1 LKRDRRTRATLW
13 ITIANPPPSTVK
25 ADGARIG
32 ALSAQALLDRLNGDE
47 SAERIVNTG
56 FELIQ
61 RGST

>member
-1 LKRDRRTRATLW
+1 
-13 ITIANPPPSTVK
+13 V
-25 ADGARIG
+25 DGARIG